1 MLAQP
6 RYPLLGPV
14 LSAASAQT
22 TTSAVAANSRLLLG
36 LRRGAARNPSSLPTH
51 QHLPGLSYHVPPA
64 LPPPLPPRSHNIE
77 ETSPYLRPTPP
88 ATRIPPHPPTAASKL
103 LSSNN
108 APTRRLK
115 DRSDGVFAYRLL
127 NPGQISN
134 FCELAGKP
142 LKENPF
148 GVRVNEADSTSS
160 SPDNNTDAGVAHLY
174 NRLGIEYSLI
184 TRVTEGVVSQV
195 AINHMPVL
203 GHRGFRQ
210 LPVRE
215 TLEDPGHAH
224 SFFGRLV
231 RPAIVDGRR
240 AFGEVSWGMFPAELD
255 PAFATTSELSARV
268 GALVA
273 GLGSGSWHSG
283 RRRLRRRTGRVWGPS
298 ARSMIRIWL
307 LCTILT
313 SSRR

>member
-6 RYPLLGPV
+6 RYSLLGPV
-14 LSAASAQT
+14 LSAVSAQT
-22 TTSAVAANSRLLLG
+22 TTSA
-36 LRRGAARNPSSLPTH
+36 
-51 QHLPGLSYHVPPA
+51 PP
-64 LPPPLPPRSHNIE
+64 PPPLPPRSHNIE
-77 ETSPYLRPTPP
+77 ETSPHLRPTPP

-108 APTRRLK
+108 APRRRLK
-115 DRSDGVFAYRLL
+115 DRSDEVFAYRLL

-148 GVRVNEADSTSS
+148 
-160 SPDNNTDAGVAHLY
+160 GVAHLY

-195 AINHMPVL
+195 AINHMPVF

-210 LPVRE
+210 LPICE
-215 TLEDPGHAH
+215 ILEDPGHAH

-231 RPAIVDGRR
+231 RLAIVDGGR
-240 AFGEVSWGMFPAELD
+240 AFEEVPRGMFPAEPD
-255 PAFATTSELSARV
+255 PAFATEVAAATSELSARV

-273 GLGSGSWHSG
+273 GLGSGPWHSG
-283 RRRLRRRTGRVWGPS
+283 RLRLRRRTGRVWGPS
-298 ARSMIRIWL
+298 ARCMIRIWL